1 MASDDHSGLIH
12 AIESGDVTYLTKFPG
27 VGKKTAQQMI
37 LDLKGKLGEISIEAP
52 INLFD
57 EANTQDTTA
66 LAEAMEALNA
76 LGYSAKEVKRV
87 EKQLQAQDNLTTD
100 EYLRQALKLMMKK

>member
-1 MASDDHSGLIH
+1 
-12 AIESGDVTYLTKFPG
+12 
-27 VGKKTAQQMI
+27 
-37 LDLKGKLGEISIEAP
+37 
-52 INLFD
+52 
-57 EANTQDTTA
+57 
-66 LAEAMEALNA
+66 MEALNA